1 MKMKNGKY
9 SILFLIVVS
18 VFSFLF
24 VGYLCYAKSTLTKSQ
39 ECIIKSYTSHLE
51 KVDNMYVNL
60 YKHIQRTTDNTIQR
74 TNAIVVDSIINNSII
89 TGRGLT
95 ANQYKTINHI
105 ISSYFESQRQ
115 ASDQFSA
122 QIRRDSLIL
131 EAERL
136 ALNGQVKNHLD
147 LHLNQI
153 ENDYTSI
160 TIWAAVLTI
169 VFLIFGFY
177 SMFKM
182 EHLIE
187 QGEKSNEAIDAIKK
201 ECLEHVEQIKN
212 SKKTFEGQCGDILS
226 TMSDNIISRMES
238 LDKEIEARISR
249 ADIII
254 SQQAERMSHNEGV
267 KATKSKKKN

>member
-24 VGYLCYAKSTLTKSQ
+24 VGYLCYAKTTLTKSQ

-74 TNAIVVDSIINNSII
+74 TIVIDSIINNSII
-89 TGRGLT
+89 KGRGLT

-136 ALNGQVKNHLD
+136 ALNGQVKNHID

-187 QGEKSNEAIDAIKK
+187 QGEKSNEAIGSIKSDCAK
-201 ECLEHVEQIKN
+201 YAQEIEGMKTSLN
-212 SKKTFEGQCGDILS
+212 SQCDDITRTFNDSL
-226 TMSDNIISRMES
+226 NARMES
-238 LDKEIEARISR
+238 FDQEINSRLEQIDKMLSNETEILGQNKR
-249 ADIII
+249 A
-254 SQQAERMSHNEGV
+254 
-267 KATKSKKKN
+267 KASKPKK

>member
-51 KVDNMYVNL
+51 KVDNMYINL

-74 TNAIVVDSIINNSII
+74 TNAIVIDSIINNSII

-187 QGEKSNEAIDAIKK
+187 QGEKSNEAIGS
-201 ECLEHVEQIKN
+201 IKN
-212 SKKTFEGQCGDILS
+212 DCAKYAQ
-226 TMSDNIISRMES
+226 
-238 LDKEIEARISR
+238 EIERIKTNLSSQCDEITSTFSGNLKARMDSFNQEINSR
-249 ADIII
+249 LTQIDTML
-254 SQQAERMSHNEGV
+254 SNETEILGQN
-267 KATKSKKKN
+267 KRAKTGKPEK